1 MITPMAVG
9 IGRRKFVSTLAL
21 AGVARANAESDWRRE
36 VAHWE
41 KRIPELMAEY
51 KVPGL
56 SIAVIRNARVA
67 WRRGFGV
74 KDVTTKA
81 PVTNDT
87 MFEAAS
93 MSKPPFAYMVMKLCE
108 RGVLGLD
115 TPLTRY
121 TPEKFVE
128 GDARL
133 DLITPRRV
141 LSHTTGFPNWRSTEE
156 QMQIRFTPGEQFGYS
171 GEGYDYLQSVVT
183 RLLGRT
189 DSSMCQTFF
198 DGYRVC
204 ATDFEEFMGKRVLSP
219 FGMASSGYVWKE
231 AFARRMARPHDKD
244 GKPQELH
251 KSTAVTVARYGSA
264 GALLSTPT
272 DYAKFLIE
280 VIDPKPADA
289 YRLNGA
295 SLKEMMRPQI
305 EVPIPAEYGFRASW
319 ALGWEVLHL
328 KDGDS
333 VGHGGDNEGFHS
345 MSQIS
350 LARKSGYVVM
360 TNGENGYEMIAK
372 RLQFDLIA
380 SFL

>member
-1 MITPMAVG
+1 MLAMA
-9 IGRRKFVSTLAL
+9 A
-21 AGVARANAESDWRRE
+21 APADADSDWRARI
-36 VAHWE
+36 ADWQ
-41 KRIPELMAEY
+41 KRIPGIMAEF

-56 SIAVIRNARVA
+56 SIAIIRNARIA
-67 WRRGFGV
+67 WRMGFGV

-115 TPLTRY
+115 TPLTKY

-128 GDARL
+128 GDSRL
-133 DLITPRRV
+133 DRITPRRV
-141 LSHTTGFPNWRSTEE
+141 LSHTTGLPNWRSKEE
-156 QMQIRFTPGEQFGYS
+156 PLQIRSTPGEKFGYS

-183 RLLGRT
+183 RLVGRT

-198 DGYRVC
+198 DGYRLC
-204 ATDFEEFMGKRVLSP
+204 ATDFGEFMGKHLLSP
-219 FGMASSGYVWKE
+219 FGMTSSGYVWKE
-231 AFARRMARPHDKD
+231 GFARHMARPHDKD
-244 GKPQELH
+244 GKPEEFH

-289 YRLNGA
+289 NRLNSA
-295 SLKEMMRPQI
+295 SRKEMLRPQV
-305 EVPIPAEYGFRASW
+305 EVPVPSEYGFRASW

-328 KDGDS
+328 KNGDG
-333 VGHGGDNEGFHS
+333 VIGHGGDNEGFHS
-345 MSQIS
+345 LSEVSMTK
-350 LARKSGYVVM
+350 KSGFVVM
-360 TNGENGYEMIAK
+360 TNGENGYDMIAK

-380 SFL
+380 SFV